1 MEEETDEFDTND
13 LSVKAETWY
22 SKLTLADL
30 LKKQIHL
37 CFGQSLEIRTRN
49 LGTLKIWNITSLGSS

>member
-22 SKLTLADL
+22 SKFTLRL
-30 LKKQIHL
+30 LKSKYIFA
-37 CFGQSLEIRTRN
+37 FGQSLEIRTRKPSG
-49 LGTLKIWNITSLGSS
+49 LLKYET